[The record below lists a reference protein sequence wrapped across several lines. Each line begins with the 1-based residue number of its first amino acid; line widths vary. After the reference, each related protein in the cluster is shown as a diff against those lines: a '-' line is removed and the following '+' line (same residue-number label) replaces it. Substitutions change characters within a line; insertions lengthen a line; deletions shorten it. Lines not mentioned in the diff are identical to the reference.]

1 MRASTPKHWDDYWK
15 KQDDLDDAY
24 SNEDRLIDGLL
35 AQMDPKGKKILEVG
49 GGSGRDSIRLAQMG
63 AEVTVIDYVESS
75 LEVVARNAARAG
87 VTLTLVHG
95 DALAMPFPEGTF
107 DVVFHQGLMEH
118 FRDEQPLLRENFRV
132 LKRGGLVM
140 IDVPQR
146 FHIYTVFKQTL
157 IAMNKWFAGWET
169 QYSIDELKAIVR
181 KAGFEVV
188 GQYGDWMCP
197 GFFYRVARRGV
208 AATGLGKLPKYP
220 RIPPFAQI
228 NDAWR
233 GFWRKT
239 PVAIYTYAMIGAIGK
254 KP

>member
-35 AQMDPKGKKILEVG
+35 AQMDPQGKKILEVG

-63 AEVTVIDYVESS
+63 ADVTVIDYVESS

-95 DALAMPFPEGTF
+95 DALKMPFPEGTF

-157 IAMNKWFAGWET
+157 IALNKWFAGWET

-181 KAGFEVV
+181 QAGFEVV

-220 RIPPFAQI
+220 RIPPFAQL

-239 PVAIYTYAMIGAIGK
+239 PVAIYTYAMIRTIGK

>member
-35 AQMDPKGKKILEVG
+35 AQMDPRGKQILEVG

-63 AEVTVIDYVESS
+63 AMVTVIDYVESS
-75 LEVVARNAARAG
+75 LQVVARNAARAG
-87 VTLTLVHG
+87 VKLTLVHG
-95 DALAMPFPEGTF
+95 DALKMPFPEGTF

-157 IAMNKWFAGWET
+157 IAINKWFAGWET

-181 KAGFEVV
+181 QAGFEVV

-197 GFFYRVARRGV
+197 GFFYRVARRAV

-220 RIPPFAQI
+220 RIPPFAQL